1 MTPGS
6 IGDSMKIGV
15 ISDIHGDPLSL
26 ELAWA
31 HLQILGADR
40 IVCAGDV
47 VGYGPF
53 PDKAAKFLESRKI
66 QAVRGNHDR
75 WAIERGPGLRDEF
88 GGSAPSA
95 KTIAVLAAL
104 PRDLVIEDRGRIMV
118 VVHGSPSSDME
129 YVRRSSHGP
138 KVLDDLLA
146 ELGAD
151 ILVVGHTHAPM
162 WYRGERGLVVNPG
175 SVISMPVVRT
185 SRTFAVLDLDAM
197 AATFHDVESGRV
209 LDVPHW
215 S

>member
-1 MTPGS
+1 
-6 IGDSMKIGV
+6 MKIGV

-26 ELAWA
+26 ELAWS
-31 HLQILGADR
+31 HLTILGADQ

-53 PDKAAKFLESRKI
+53 PDRAVKFLESRKV

-95 KTIAVLAAL
+95 KTIDVLAAL
-104 PRDLVIEDRGRIMV
+104 PKHLVIEAGGRVVV
-118 VVHGSPSSDME
+118 VVHGSPNSDME
-129 YVRRSSHGP
+129 YVRRTTHGP
-138 KVLDDLLA
+138 AVLDDLLV

-175 SVISMPVVRT
+175 SVISMPVVRS
-185 SRTFAVLDLDAM
+185 SRTFALLDLELM
-197 AATFHDVESGRV
+197 TATFHDVESGRV